1 MNNVQGEELG
11 ELVKK
16 LMNDPQVA
24 EIVRNLRESGAAD
37 EAKKAAGAALTEQAA
52 QTGGIG
58 DALAPLL
65 GTLTG
70 ATPTRTETENRNRLL
85 AALKPYLSPERRE
98 LPDREAAGRCVPEN
112 CHRCTVILRPLRRCG
127 NGAAFINAAEQN
139 VCILLC
145 SHEFRK
151 GRIQIRI
158 RYVFLKA
165 VFGNKMQTAVELCAF
180 GARNAEIENDVI

>member
-16 LMNDPQVA
+16 LMTDPQVA

-70 ATPTRTETENRNRLL
+70 ATPTGTETENRNRLL

-98 LPDREAAGRCVPEN
+98 IIDRVTSLTKITSLLDAARGEN
-112 CHRCTVILRPLRRCG
+112 
-127 NGAAFINAAEQN
+127 N
-139 VCILLC
+139 
-145 SHEFRK
+145 
-151 GRIQIRI
+151 
-158 RYVFLKA
+158 
-165 VFGNKMQTAVELCAF
+165 
-180 GARNAEIENDVI
+180 